1 MPKLSEKTQAARRA
15 RILDAAEGCFARS
28 GFHGATMQEIC
39 RAAGI
44 SAGALY
50 VYFRSKEELI
60 EGLSLRD
67 RARVREAFA
76 QAGAGGDVV
85 RGMVEVLTSCVLA
98 ETVEKAR
105 LFVEMGAEATRNP
118 AVATTMRGCD
128 LDVRGALEETLRRAA
143 ALGQIAPSLPIP
155 DVVALMAVT
164 VDGLFWRR
172 ATDPG
177 FDPAAIAPHVVRMF
191 ATTMGVS
198 PEALAALAQAEPQTL
213 VPETLVPETLAP
225 ETLAPAERP
234 LAEAKPP
241 ERKARKSKSET
252 RVARQSEPFAPS
264 ARLEVAR

>member
-28 GFHGATMQEIC
+28 GFHGATMQDIC

-85 RGMVEVLTSCVLA
+85 AGMVEVLTACVLA

-118 AVATTMRGCD
+118 AVSATMRACD

-143 ALGQIAPSLPIP
+143 ALGQIAPTLPIA

-177 FDPAAIAPHVVRMF
+177 FDPAAIAPHVLRMF

-198 PEALAALAQAEPQTL
+198 PDALAGLAHAPPPSLAPREGVLAAAKPGGAK
-213 VPETLVPETLAP
+213 PETRRAP
-225 ETLAPAERP
+225 
-234 LAEAKPP
+234 
-241 ERKARKSKSET
+241 
-252 RVARQSEPFAPS
+252 VSEPLAPS
-264 ARLEVAR
+264 ARLEIAR